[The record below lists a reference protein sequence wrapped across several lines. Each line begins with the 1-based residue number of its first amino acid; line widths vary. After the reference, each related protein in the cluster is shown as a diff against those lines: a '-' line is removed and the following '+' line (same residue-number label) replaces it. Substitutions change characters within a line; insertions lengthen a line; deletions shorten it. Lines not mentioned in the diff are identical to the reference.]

1 MISGLGGE
9 NMAKY
14 LVTGGAGFIGSH
26 IAETLVGRGDSVRVL
41 DNLSTGKKENLAS
54 VADRIEFIEGDI
66 RDLGTCRRAVAGCE
80 TVFHEAA
87 LASVARSV
95 EDPLLN
101 NAINVTGTLNM
112 LVAARDAGVRSIILA
127 SSSAVYGDDLTMPKI
142 EGREGRPVS
151 PYGASKL
158 FDEKYAQVFHDL
170 YGMKAVALRYFNVFG
185 PRQDPHSEYSA
196 VIPLFITKILR
207 GEAPTIFGDGG
218 QSRDFIYV
226 GDVVGA
232 NLAAAESAAAA
243 GEAVNVACG
252 VGTTINGLLAA
263 INELL
268 GTRVSPRYTEAR
280 PGDIL
285 HSTADITKAGR
296 LMAFAPGRSFV
307 DGLKATVQW
316 YKNQGRTNER

>member
-1 MISGLGGE
+1 
-9 NMAKY
+9 MARC

-26 IAETLVGRGDSVRVL
+26 IAESLVARGDEVRVL
-41 DNLSTGKKENLAS
+41 DDLSTGKRENLAS
-54 VADRIEFIEGDI
+54 VADHIEFVEGDI
-66 RDLGTCRRAVAGCE
+66 RDLAACRRAVEGVG

-101 NAINVTGTLNM
+101 HAINVTGTLNM
-112 LVAARDAGVRSIILA
+112 LVAARDAGVGSFVLA
-127 SSSAVYGDDLTMPKI
+127 SSSAVYGDDPALPKV

-158 FDEKYAQVFHDL
+158 FDEKYAQAFHAL
-170 YGMKAVALRYFNVFG
+170 YGLNAVALRYFNVFG

-196 VIPLFITKILR
+196 VIPLFISRILEGGR
-207 GEAPTIFGDGG
+207 PTIFGDGE

-226 GDVVGA
+226 GDVVRA
-232 NLAAAESAAAA
+232 NLAAAASAAAA
-243 GEAVNVACG
+243 GEALNVASG
-252 VGTTINGLLAA
+252 TGTTVNGLLDAV
-263 INELL
+263 NEAL
-268 GTRVSPRYTEAR
+268 GTKVEAVRTAPR

-296 LMAFAPGRSFV
+296 LMGFAPSLSFT
-307 DGLKATVQW
+307 DGLRRTADW
-316 YKNQGRTNER
+316 YRKRSPQNER